1 MHHVWDEFISKSR
14 ADTFLFLRGFMD
26 YHADKFHDFSLMIY
40 RKGKLDAVLPGNIS
54 GNTFYSHQ
62 GLTYGGIVLSRST
75 TTSDVLAYFDK
86 INTFLSENK
95 ITQVVYKQLPHIYNL
110 LPSQEDIYALYRL
123 KAEKIGCNISSTIDQ
138 HDKIAFTESRKSG
151 IRKAKNSAITI
162 IETTDFSRFWN
173 ILTENLLRMHQAKP
187 VHSLEEITLL
197 HAKFPQ
203 QICNYICLLDGEAV
217 AGCVLFVMKNVV
229 HVQYISANETGKN
242 TGALDLLFH
251 ELINEKYTHISY
263 FDFGQSTEKMG
274 EILNE
279 NLIFQKEAFGGRGVT
294 YDIYKYLIS
303 ESN

>member
-1 MHHVWDEFISKSR
+1 
-14 ADTFLFLRGFMD
+14 
-26 YHADKFHDFSLMIY
+26 
-40 RKGKLDAVLPGNIS
+40 
-54 GNTFYSHQ
+54 
-62 GLTYGGIVLSRST
+62 
-75 TTSDVLAYFDK
+75 
-86 INTFLSENK
+86 
-95 ITQVVYKQLPHIYNL
+95 
-110 LPSQEDIYALYRL
+110 
-123 KAEKIGCNISSTIDQ
+123 
-138 HDKIAFTESRKSG
+138 
-151 IRKAKNSAITI
+151 
-162 IETTDFSRFWN
+162 
-173 ILTENLLRMHQAKP
+173 MHQAKP

-217 AGCVLFVMKNVV
+217 AGFVLFVMKNVV